1 MPGVRALPLFSPGPA
16 AELPLLRLD
25 IFTDGSAGS
34 FSEGPLLAPCAWA
47 FSVWAVTPA
56 GAYLIGWAAH
66 DSVPV
71 DTPFWIGEQHEDAV
85 EGETLAI
92 AWALAW
98 VIDWGH
104 AYEVPLLFRYDA
116 TAVGAGIFGTQRPP
130 LRQGETRP
138 TELVEY
144 AIALRQRAAFWYR
157 IDHEHVAGHSGH
169 VGNELCDQLA
179 KQARRLRED
188 PYDRLL
194 PVWPQIVFRHPLR
207 AWLWMARLS
216 SPQLPALSAL
226 EAEAHRLQT
235 VMGPSPPAPSMGVRT
250 THLPEVD
257 LVFNLVLSSYNVLTL
272 FDPGVAHGRKARA
285 GSFGMQI
292 AGKRALLKQQ
302 MLASGVWALGLQE
315 TRLPTN
321 ALLPDSDLLMLNAAA
336 DDSGSYGFSLWLNL
350 SQPIAFVGNKPRFVR
365 REHVVVTGYSP
376 RHLQAQ
382 VCTPWCRL
390 TILVAHCPRVIGQD
404 SCAARAFW
412 AARTHELQRRPDGSA
427 IVLLVDANSRL
438 GSTVTEAVGSRD
450 AELEGEAG
458 ALFHEFLLGIGC
470 FVPAT
475 FASFHSGSSWT
486 WTAPAAFGEVG
497 RRRIDYVGVPTEWS
511 GFALR
516 S

>member
-1 MPGVRALPLFSPGPA
+1 MVDSEGYPYYLTATLLETVCAHVGWNTLLAGRSPEISPHARPKRSGPSTLSLSDALPASQFQQLVGSLELALPPDKTGAAGLALEQDWLDADLRGWISDPAVPHAWRTRFASIQPWTGAA

-25 IFTDGSAGS
+25 IFTDGLAGS
-34 FSEGPLLAPCAWA
+34 FSEGPLLAPCASWA

-116 TAVGAGIFGTQRPP
+116 TAVGAGIFGMQRPP

-285 GSFGMQI
+285 GSLGCKLRVNGLCSSSRCWRAVFG
-292 AGKRALLKQQ
+292 R
-302 MLASGVWALGLQE
+302 LASKKPDC
-315 TRLPTN
+315 LPMPSSLIRICSCSM
-321 ALLPDSDLLMLNAAA
+321 LLPMTVAVMVVPCGSTSASPLPSLAISLASSGVSMLSSR
-336 DDSGSYGFSLWLNL
+336 DIPLGIS
-350 SQPIAFVGNKPRFVR
+350 
-365 REHVVVTGYSP
+365 
-376 RHLQAQ
+376 RH
-382 VCTPWCRL
+382 R
-390 TILVAHCPRVIGQD
+390 
-404 SCAARAFW
+404 
-412 AARTHELQRRPDGSA
+412 SA
-427 IVLLVDANSRL
+427 RL
-438 GSTVTEAVGSRD
+438 GAGSPFWLRI
-450 AELEGEAG
+450 
-458 ALFHEFLLGIGC
+458 AL
-470 FVPAT
+470 V
-475 FASFHSGSSWT
+475 
-486 WTAPAAFGEVG
+486 
-497 RRRIDYVGVPTEWS
+497 
-511 GFALR
+511 
-516 S
+516 